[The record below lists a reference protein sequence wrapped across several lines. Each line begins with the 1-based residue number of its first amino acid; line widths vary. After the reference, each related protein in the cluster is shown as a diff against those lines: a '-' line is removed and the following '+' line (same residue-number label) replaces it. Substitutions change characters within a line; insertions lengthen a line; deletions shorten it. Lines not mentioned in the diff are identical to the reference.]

1 MLTKRHNLLPIRN
14 MFLLFSLLLFFYILF
29 VAANQDGAVAL
40 RKSFL
45 IAAMLLP
52 VWMTYNVRSIRL
64 DFRIM
69 QAVMAGVVL
78 FLAPPSQRMAFRPC
92 LADLIIALL
101 ITAMGTSQYLNNAL
115 APLTMLDISL
125 TMVTSYVVGRIFFQS
140 AQDVR
145 VLYPTLAGMILLVTA
160 LAVIESITRIN
171 PLNDLLGKRF
181 GILETGE
188 GYRWGLKRSQG
199 NLSHPIY
206 HGIQLLLF
214 LPFAVE
220 LARHGWSGTQKRWY
234 WILTPLMLAAAVLVT
249 ISRGAHFG
257 FLISTAVTT
266 FLLLPGWR
274 LVLGTAAIVGCGLL
288 FLAQDYV
295 ATSLATLAGENGR
308 EPRLIVIDGTE
319 VEYTG
324 TKHRI
329 LLSAVYRD
337 PLRNAGYFGWGGA
350 MHGVRIEPDLQS
362 RFGSI
367 DNHYIR
373 FRLQYGLIGTALFAL
388 LVLTV
393 TCYAIHT
400 AWMPSEWQAIAAGL
414 AGGFLA
420 TAILMSTVWFS
431 PDYGAIWMFCAGL
444 SANIRTLS
452 SDRMSAR
459 GSTIARSA
467 QNLITRHRIPVTH
480 VAGVA

>member
-1 MLTKRHNLLPIRN
+1 
-14 MFLLFSLLLFFYILF
+14 MFLLFCLLLLFYILF

-45 IAAMLLP
+45 IAALLLP

-78 FLAPPSQRMAFRPC
+78 FLAPPAQRFAFRPC
-92 LADLIIALL
+92 LADALAAVLIA
-101 ITAMGTSQYLNNAL
+101 AMGLSQFLNGAL
-115 APLTMLDISL
+115 APLTMIDISL
-125 TMVTSYVVGRIFFQS
+125 TMLASYAVGRVFFQS

-145 VLYPTLAGMILLVTA
+145 NLYPAVARILFLVA
-160 LAVIESITRIN
+160 ILAVVESTVRIN
-171 PLNDLLGKRF
+171 PINDLLGKRF

-199 NLSHPIY
+199 NVSHPIY

-220 LARHGWSGTQKRWY
+220 LVRQGWSGTKKRWS
-234 WILTPLMLAAAVLVT
+234 WILTPLMLAVSVLVT
-249 ISRGAHFG
+249 VSRGAHVG
-257 FLISTAVTT
+257 FLVTTAVSV
-266 FLLLPGWR
+266 FLLLPRWR
-274 LVLGTAAIVGCGLL
+274 SVLGAAAVVGCGLL
-288 FLAQDYV
+288 FLAQDFV
-295 ATSLATLAGENGR
+295 ATTLATLAGENGR
-308 EPRLIVIDGTE
+308 EPRLILIDGAE

-324 TKHRI
+324 TKHRL
-329 LLSAVYRD
+329 LLSTVYRE
-337 PLRNAGYFGWGGA
+337 PLRDSGYFGWGGA
-350 MHGVRIEPDLQS
+350 MTGVRIEPDLQS

-388 LVLTV
+388 LMLTV
-393 TCYAIHT
+393 SCYAIQT
-400 AWMPSEWQAIAAGL
+400 AWRPSEWQAIAAGL

-420 TAILMSTVWFS
+420 TAILMSSVWFS

-444 SANIRTLS
+444 SANVRTLYLNE
-452 SDRMSAR
+452 MSAR
-459 GSTIARSA
+459 GATIARSTL
-467 QNLITRHRIPVTH
+467 NLPTRHRIPVTH

>member
-1 MLTKRHNLLPIRN
+1 
-14 MFLLFSLLLFFYILF
+14 MFLLFSLLLLFYILF

-45 IAAMLLP
+45 IAALLLP

-78 FLAPPSQRMAFRPC
+78 VLAPPAQRMTFRPC
-92 LADLIIALL
+92 LADGLATVLIA
-101 ITAMGTSQYLNNAL
+101 AMGLSQYLNDAL
-115 APLTMLDISL
+115 APLTMFDISL
-125 TMVTSYVVGRIFFQS
+125 TMVSSYAVGRIFFQS
-140 AQDVR
+140 ADDVR
-145 VLYPTLAGMILLVTA
+145 ALYPCIAGIILFVA
-160 LAVIESITRIN
+160 ILAVVESTLRIN
-171 PLNDLLGKRF
+171 PINDLLGKRF

-199 NLSHPIY
+199 NVSHPIY
-206 HGIQLLLF
+206 QGIQLLLF

-220 LARHGWSGTQKRWY
+220 LARQGWSGTQKRWY

-249 ISRGAHFG
+249 VSRGAQLG
-257 FLISTAVTT
+257 FLITT
-266 FLLLPGWR
+266 GVSAFLLLPRWR
-274 LVLGTAAIVGCGLL
+274 SVLGAAAIVGCGLL
-288 FLAQDYV
+288 FVAQDFV
-295 ATSLATLAGENGR
+295 AKSLATLAGENGR
-308 EPRLIVIDGTE
+308 EPRLIVIDGAE

-324 TKHRI
+324 TKHRM
-329 LLSAVYRD
+329 LLSTVYRD

-350 MHGVRIEPDLQS
+350 MDGVRIEPDLQS

-388 LVLTV
+388 LMLTV
-393 TCYAIHT
+393 SCYAMHT
-400 AWMPSEWQAIAAGL
+400 AWRPSEWQAIAAGL

-431 PDYGAIWMFCAGL
+431 PDYGAIWMFCGGL
-444 SANIRTLS
+444 SANIRTLYL
-452 SDRMSAR
+452 DKMSAR
-459 GSTIARSA
+459 GSTIPRSA
-467 QNLITRHRIPVTH
+467 MNLITRHRIPVTH